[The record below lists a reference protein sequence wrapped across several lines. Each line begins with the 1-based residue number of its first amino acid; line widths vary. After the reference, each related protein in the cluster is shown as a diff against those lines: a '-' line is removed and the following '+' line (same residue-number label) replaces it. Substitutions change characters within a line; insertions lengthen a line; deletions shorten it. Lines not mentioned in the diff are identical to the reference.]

1 MSESS
6 RFAEVDD
13 AVVFINLFDSARS
26 SLDEVKGA
34 KLWKALESTGD
45 NGSAIFQ
52 EYLDDD
58 DKVIVLGEYDHYPF
72 GYILLDLQ
80 QVETKIASN
89 IQEVF
94 VDIEARNVG
103 LGETMMS
110 LAIDWSRNRGASL
123 LLGRTFPGDRSTK
136 NFFERHHVTARLI
149 EVSTDI

>member
-1 MSESS
+1 MLESS
-6 RFAEVDD
+6 RFAEEEDE
-13 AVVFINLFDSARS
+13 AVFVNLFDSARL
-26 SLDEVKGA
+26 SLDDVKGA
-34 KLWKALESTGD
+34 ELWKRLESKGD
-45 NGSAIFQ
+45 NGPAIFQ
-52 EYLDDD
+52 EYLDHDE
-58 DKVIVLGEYDHYPF
+58 KVIVLGEYDHYPF

-80 QVETKIASN
+80 QIGRKIASN

-110 LAIDWSRNRGASL
+110 LAIDWSRNRGATL

-149 EVSTDI
+149 EVSTDL